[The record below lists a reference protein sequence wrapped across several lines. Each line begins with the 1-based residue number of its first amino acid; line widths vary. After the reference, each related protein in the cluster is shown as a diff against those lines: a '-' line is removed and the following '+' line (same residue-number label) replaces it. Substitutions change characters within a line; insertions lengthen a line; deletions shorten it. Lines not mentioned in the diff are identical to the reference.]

1 MPKTNSFKATVT
13 NNNMKKSLSIILC
26 LLLGA
31 SFITIAT
38 LKLIHIDEIE
48 TALYGTYNLSL
59 CATAFLTRASIFL
72 NLLTGLSGLLWPVW
86 KLIKSRTQRPLRWL
100 RALMLILPP
109 LVALVVPFG
118 CVPMDGLYNRFVPQ
132 TRNSLDP
139 SAFAELKADS
149 AVQTLGIDTGTCVVG
164 VFSTGCYY
172 CRLSATKVNYLMNR
186 CKLPTNKF
194 KMIFIGSP
202 SGIEGFQRL
211 TGTGS
216 YPHVAVNEA
225 YTLNAIRGTFPTFI
239 LMKNGQVAGVYDFRG
254 LNEKEWNE
262 LLSPSL

>member
-72 NLLTGLSGLLWPVW
+72 NLLIGLAALFFSFWQI
-86 KLIKSRTQRPLRWL
+86 IKARTRKSLRWL

-109 LVALVVPFG
+109 LAALVVPFG

-132 TRNSLDP
+132 TRNSLEP
-139 SAFAELKADS
+139 TAFAELKADS

-186 CKLPTNKF
+186 NGLATHKF

-202 SGIEGFQRL
+202 GGIEGFQRL

-254 LNEKEWNE
+254 LNEKEWAAQ
-262 LLSPSL
+262 LSE